1 MSASIEKPLTF
12 HLIDDPSNIRLE
24 LRNEADYALK
34 CVDVLTIF
42 LKDTDSPGGPSMVH
56 ISFQQINSIRPRE
69 NIVLSPQIWVNGK
82 VASADSAVLAR
93 LKVVAGQ
100 AKPYVLDVSWQDPEG
115 KTRFQRIP
123 VGH

>member
-12 HLIDDPSNIRLE
+12 HLIDEPSNIRLE
-24 LRNEADYALK
+24 LRNGADYPLK

-56 ISFQQINSIRPRE
+56 ISFQQINSIRPQE
-69 NIVLSPQIWVNGK
+69 NIVLAPKIWVDGK
-82 VASADSAVLAR
+82 VAGADSGVLAR
-93 LKVVAGQ
+93 LKVIAGQ
-100 AKPYVLDVSWQDPEG
+100 AKPYVLEVSWQDPEG